1 MFKENPIKEK
11 VDREVDQARR
21 GLRKFGREF
30 FDEDD
35 EYDDEEPDAGLDEAS
50 DDPDENSVEKSFEKN
65 GIADDQITAFFTVLA
80 LATTV
85 LCFLYS
91 IVYLVTWPFRL
102 IRGKKGKTESFDSLD

>member
-1 MFKENPIKEK
+1 MFKGNPIKEK

-21 GLRKFGREF
+21 GLKRFGREF
-30 FDEDD
+30 FDEED
-35 EYDDEEPDAGLDEAS
+35 EYDDEPDSGLDEAS

-65 GIADDQITAFFTVLA
+65 GIADDRITAFFTVLA
-80 LATTV
+80 LVATT
-85 LCFLYS
+85 LCFLYT